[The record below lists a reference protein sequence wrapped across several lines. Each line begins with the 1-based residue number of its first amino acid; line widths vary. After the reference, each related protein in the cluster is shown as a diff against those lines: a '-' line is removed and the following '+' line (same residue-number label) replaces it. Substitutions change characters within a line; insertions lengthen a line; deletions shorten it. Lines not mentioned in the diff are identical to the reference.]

1 MKNIGENKKVIHLQ
15 VFVSPQCAGGSCPPD
30 CGEDAVE
37 MTNTINEVVAQHK
50 GQITGEYINIF
61 HPLVRTHHLD
71 VIKQLRQHGLLIL
84 PILKINGQTIANL
97 QTFNREQFI
106 DVIEKELKA

>member
-1 MKNIGENKKVIHLQ
+1 
-15 VFVSPQCAGGSCPPD
+15 
-30 CGEDAVE
+30 
-37 MTNTINEVVAQHK
+37 
-50 GQITGEYINIF
+50 
-61 HPLVRTHHLD
+61 
-71 VIKQLRQHGLLIL
+71 LRQYGLLIL